1 MSTLLGRG
9 IRVIALRHT
18 AATDDTTNWRALSRC
33 RDEDPELF
41 FPIGKGVL
49 AERQTYAAKQVC
61 ARCPVIDD
69 CRREAFE
76 EPIAEY
82 GVFGGLDEYER
93 RALRPKRDTE
103 VVCVV
108 CEDDLPAPPQ
118 HAGPVLLLR
127 EDRPRRHPHP
137 TRHVP
142 HRTRRTATRRERRR
156 RLRHR
161 LRRPGRHV
169 QVSRRPCP
177 QTSGAARRGE
187 ADRPVMGVGRKNRR
201 DRPVSGRPTTC
212 PVSGC
217 VLSAHHGGVCR
228 DRRGRAVYPG
238 V

>member
-33 RDEDPELF
+33 RDVDPELF

-76 EPIAEY
+76 EPIAEF

-108 CEDDLPAPPQ
+108 CED
-118 HAGPVLLLR
+118 VF
-127 EDRPRRHPHP
+127 RPRRSTQALCFSCEKTARGD
-137 TRHVP
+137 TRTQLDTFLTEHG
-142 HRTRRTATRRERRR
+142 EQ
-156 RLRHR
+156 LRAANAE
-161 LRRPGRHV
+161 GV
-169 QVSRRPCP
+169 SDIVFAGQVG
-177 QTSGAARRGE
+177 TSKYL
-187 ADRPVMGVGRKNRR
+187 VGRARKHLGL
-201 DRPVSGRPTTC
+201 PAAVKPTGR
-212 PVSGC
+212 
-217 VLSAHHGGVCR
+217 
-228 DRRGRAVYPG
+228 
-238 V
+238 